1 MYGSAQAAI
10 YQAVRLPRLGWRRDQ
25 PPPAVGQ
32 RQAPQ
37 LREHEEAW
45 DRGDAPQPLQD
56 NRNRV
61 NQAGNRGDQGLR
73 AGDAHALQNRKEDRS
88 MELRQE
94 FSSVPRGTRRVET
107 VRATGNMFSDDETDI
122 QQRTEE
128 VNPGTNENA
137 EPEVKAEEKEKN
149 ASAEDKKE
157 QKDTQS
163 PNRNEPVTNVS
174 SAQTE
179 VKTLGATQG
188 NGVNIYIF
196 NPSFREFACICIQI

>member
-10 YQAVRLPRLGWRRDQ
+10 HQAVRLPRLGWRRDQ

-37 LREHEEAW
+37 IREHEEAW

-61 NQAGNRGDQGLR
+61 NQVGNRGDQGLR
-73 AGDAHALQNRKEDRS
+73 VGDDHAPQNRQEDRS
-88 MELRQE
+88 MELQQE
-94 FSSVPRGTRRVET
+94 FSGVPRETQRVET
-107 VRATGNMFSDDETDI
+107 VRATGNMSSDDETDF

-128 VNPGTNENA
+128 VDPGTNENT

-149 ASAEDKKE
+149 ASTVNKKE

-163 PNRNEPVTNVS
+163 PDRNEPVTNVP

-188 NGVNIYIF
+188 NGVSIF
-196 NPSFREFACICIQI
+196 F